1 MQEHIRQGLM
11 KEIPITAFPGI
22 RIGQVENAEAGTGC
36 TVFLCPEGMRAG
48 LDVRGGGPASR
59 DSQLLN
65 PLMAA
70 ERVHGILL
78 GGGSAYGLGASDG
91 VMRYLEEKRIGLA
104 VGDMIVPLVCQS
116 DIFDLTVGD
125 GNVRPDPAMGYE
137 AARQAMEAPNFR
149 DGNFGAGCGATVG
162 KTAGMEHCM
171 KSGIGSFAIRLGDL
185 MIGAVAVVNALGE
198 IRDPDNGVQIA
209 GVRNGEN
216 SGFLSTLDLMA
227 ESAEG
232 NGEPGRPAENTTISV
247 LMTNGRF
254 EKAALCKLAGI
265 AHDGYARAIRPVH
278 LSMDGDSIYAVS
290 LGIVPADMD
299 LVGAL
304 GAEVMSRAIVRGV
317 TSAEQAYGYPAARD
331 LGFSKI
337 V

>member
-1 MQEHIRQGLM
+1 MIEHSRDRLM
-11 KEIPITAFPGI
+11 KEIPITDFPGI

-78 GGGSAYGLGASDG
+78 GGGSAYGLGAADG
-91 VMRYLEEKRIGLA
+91 VMRYLEEKRIGLE

-116 DIFDLTVGD
+116 DIFDLTAGD
-125 GNVRPDPAMGYE
+125 GTVRPDPVMGYA
-137 AARQAMEAPNFR
+137 AARQAMEAPNYR

-162 KTAGMEHCM
+162 KIAGMEHCM
-171 KSGIGSFAIRLGDL
+171 KSGIGSFAVRLGDL

-198 IRDPDNGVQIA
+198 IWDSDAGVQIA

-216 SGFLSTLDLMA
+216 DGFLSTLDLMA
-227 ESAEG
+227 ESAAAM
-232 NGEPGRPAENTTISV
+232 GEPGRPAENTTISV

-254 EKAALCKLAGI
+254 EKAALCKLAGM

-290 LGIVPADMD
+290 LGEVPADMD
-299 LVGAL
+299 LAGAL

-317 TSAEQAYGYPAARD
+317 ASAERAYGFPAARD
-331 LGFSKI
+331 FGFAGL
-337 V
+337 